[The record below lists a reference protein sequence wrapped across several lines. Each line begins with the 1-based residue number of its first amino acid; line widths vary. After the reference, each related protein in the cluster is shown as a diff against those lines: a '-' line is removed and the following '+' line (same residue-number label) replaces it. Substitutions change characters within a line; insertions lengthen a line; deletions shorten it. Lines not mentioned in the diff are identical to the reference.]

1 LPVISRSLLHSAGA
15 NARSLS
21 LKCKMATLEAVS
33 LGDKLENYA
42 HQTPTP
48 GFDNGRSGS
57 PVACRLWMHLQ
68 KNLCKNVNSVSP
80 FVASN
85 PPTTGLLGSD
95 ELILDQTEQRSE
107 GVEILSSHELGG
119 VYQTRRLRVNP
130 GGIEDD
136 LFLLD
141 TNLKV

>member
-1 LPVISRSLLHSAGA
+1 
-15 NARSLS
+15 
-21 LKCKMATLEAVS
+21 
-33 LGDKLENYA
+33 
-42 HQTPTP
+42 
-48 GFDNGRSGS
+48 
-57 PVACRLWMHLQ
+57 MHLR

-95 ELILDQTEQRSE
+95 EPILDQTEQRSE
-107 GVEILSSHELGG
+107 GVEILSSHEPGG

-141 TNLKV
+141 TNLRV